1 MIIGLN
7 VYGQTDGMSYQA
19 VILNP
24 NLEIPGVNDTQNIYP
39 NKPLKVK
46 FTITKEDDSIEYQE
60 IQSTTTDAYGMINL
74 IIGNGTP
81 TVGVYKEILWYG
93 TPKDLRVDIDIDG
106 SFKELS
112 TQAILFTPVA
122 FHRDIIGTGFLT
134 IDGVTNLNDS
144 LTVNN
149 AAPTLLTGTL
159 EVLGETTFQGNL
171 TVNGIT
177 NLNNTLNVN
186 LGAETNLSGPLNV
199 DGATTLNNSLT
210 VTNASPTSLSGNL
223 VVDGT
228 TNLNNSLS
236 VNNST
241 PTILTGTL
249 NVNGATTLNNNF
261 TVTSGSPSNLT
272 GILNVD
278 GATTINNN
286 LTVTGASPTYLTGDL
301 TVDGNT
307 NLNSSLTVNNGA
319 PTILSGTMTVAG
331 ATNLESNLNVAG
343 ATNLASTL
351 NVDGVTTI
359 NNNFSVTNGST
370 TNLSGNLVV
379 DGTTS
384 LNSSLTI
391 NNGAPTILSG
401 SLNVTGPTN
410 INNDLIVS
418 NNVTINGGLT
428 VPNSNPTVL
437 NGSTTINNN
446 LTVNSALAANGQVT
460 ITAALPLDGENYNNY
475 PLRVQGSG
483 QGIAVRLE
491 DSSPNNANNFITF
504 FDSNNNAV
512 GRIEGES
519 ETSEVLLDPDYILE
533 NVNLTVTLG
542 TATANVA
549 TSFVPITVGGLGVSA
564 GPCTPCIIGNALNLA
579 LAIANLAAFNAAAFI
594 NLGVTYQSGS
604 ADYAEWLERSNPN
617 EILVPGDIVGV
628 TAGKISKNTV
638 GAHKLLAISTKPA
651 VLGNMPAVGQEFLN
665 NKVAFMG
672 QIPVKVKGRVLP
684 GDYILPSG
692 NNDGIGIG
700 VSPNEITAKQY
711 KDIVGV
717 AWSSSYIDNPSYTM
731 INMAIGLN
739 SNDVA
744 ALTEQNERRIL
755 ELEKK
760 NKTFEER
767 LLALEKGEKY
777 VQKSETIE
785 EIDNI
790 NSKPSSKLSKD
801 EIILSSMPSELSDE
815 IYEEALVY
823 LETTFKS
830 QNFDFNKHIGL
841 KNLLYD
847 PVTRNETKEKVKK
860 AYRENYLSLK
870 RIVEKSR
877 N

>member
-1 MIIGLN
+1 MRKFLLSILMIIGLN

-93 TPKDLRVDIDIDG
+93 TPKDLRVDIDVDG

-261 TVTSGSPSNLT
+261 TVTNASPSNLT

-286 LTVTGASPTYLTGDL
+286 FTVTGASPTYLTGDL

-319 PTILSGTMTVAG
+319 PTILSGTMTVVG
-331 ATNLESNLNVAG
+331 ATNLE
-343 ATNLASTL
+343 STL

-379 DGTTS
+379 DGTTN

-401 SLNVTGPTN
+401 SLNVAGPTN
-410 INNDLIVS
+410 INNDLTVN

-428 VPNSNPTVL
+428 VPNSTPTVL
-437 NGSTTINNN
+437 NGPTTINNN

-460 ITAALPLDGENYNNY
+460 ITAALPLDGGNYGNY

-491 DSSPNNANNFITF
+491 DSTPNNSNNFITF

-519 ETSEVLLDPDYILE
+519 ENSEVYLDPDFILE
-533 NVNLTVTLG
+533 NTNLIVTEG
-542 TATANVA
+542 TAIANVG

-564 GPCTPCIIGNALNLA
+564 GPCTPCIIGNALNLV
-579 LAIANLAAFNAAAFI
+579 LATINLAAFNVFAFE

-628 TAGKISKNTV
+628 TAGKISKNT
-638 GAHKLLAISTKPA
+638 ANSHKLLAISTKPA
-651 VLGNMPAVGQEFLN
+651 VLGNMPAAGQEFLN

-700 VSPNEITAKQY
+700 ISPNEITAKQY

-717 AWSSSYIDNPSYTM
+717 AWSSSYVDNLPYTM

-739 SNDVA
+739 ANDVA
-744 ALTEQNERRIL
+744 ALTEQNEKRIL

-777 VQKSETIE
+777 IPKTALNE
-785 EIDNI
+785 EKDYIDA
-790 NSKPSSKLSKD
+790 KPSSKLSKD
-801 EIILSSMPSELSDE
+801 EIILSSMPAEFTDELF
-815 IYEEALVY
+815 EETFAY
-823 LETTFKS
+823 LKSGFETR
-830 QNFDFNKHIGL
+830 NIDINKHTGL
-841 KNLLYD
+841 KKLFND
-847 PVTRNETKEKVKK
+847 PVTKNEIKEKVQKTYK
-860 AYRENYLSLK
+860 ENYLYLK
-870 RIVEKSR
+870 DKIEKSR